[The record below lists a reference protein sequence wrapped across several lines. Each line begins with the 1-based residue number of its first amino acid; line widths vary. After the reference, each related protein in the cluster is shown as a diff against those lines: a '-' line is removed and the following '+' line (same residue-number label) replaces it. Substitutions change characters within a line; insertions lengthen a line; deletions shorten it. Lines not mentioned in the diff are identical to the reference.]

1 MSKSL
6 PTSDGSFLRFRVAK
20 SRRQPPTTPPG
31 SLAPRKRLRLDTE
44 VGDPVA
50 GTGPET
56 NLDVAGID
64 TARETSTSTNAQAHS
79 ACKRCRHMK
88 RKCCRTL
95 PECTPCVAAGYICSW
110 PPERDQSAEIR
121 ELRKEVE
128 VLSRYVQGYI
138 SDQQRRQ
145 IAERDQ
151 STNDGIILSPFVPV
165 NGVIDVSQHTKFSLP
180 AIKNLFPGVDEECL
194 PRIMLPESPS
204 DPSVTVRET
213 TSSTNNQQPVRP
225 ALRKVPLEVDL
236 RVFIKGYFDHVHKS
250 SPFLNKIKTMEE
262 VDIVLRQMRN
272 TNGRHVSTKLYML
285 AAIGGAALKHANK
298 IRTEIAAKLVVPY
311 QSIICEC
318 IEMENVCSIEI
329 LLLLALYSLYDPDGL
344 NPWVL
349 TELRARLFWSSFEL
363 DRVVASSYGLPVA
376 INDANIDLPLPGVTL
391 EEFAASDLRYYRE
404 TLQVSRSVV
413 ALRDLEG
420 RILQRIHL
428 SNSAS
433 DTALSRSDCDIIIK
447 DLRLQIDNWYAQ
459 GCLISHSD
467 NDKAPLHNT
476 IPWLNVNYYSS
487 LILLYTPS
495 QFNSK
500 LSRKQLVNLRRTI
513 QQYIRCALVLL
524 EQGHLSFNRVT
535 VGRLLVIA
543 AIMLFC
549 FRRQR
554 GVIPEDDFKTT
565 EEVSMCIRILDAFP
579 SNWIF
584 AQRVAIIFWR
594 LHKISSDREMHHRRS
609 LQGSIQSSTS
619 SSGPDNILSP
629 ASTLPSDHQS
639 PTLSPL
645 STRMRNN
652 PQSVPP
658 GYCIKALTNDVS
670 ILISDTFGPSSAF
683 NRIIDQIDDNE
694 PFAEE
699 YRWDSSAHSVR
710 SRMYESYE
718 HLN

>member
-1 MSKSL
+1 MR
-6 PTSDGSFLRFRVAK
+6 GC
-20 SRRQPPTTPPG
+20 
-31 SLAPRKRLRLDTE
+31 RLHMFMA
-44 VGDPVA
+44 A
-50 GTGPET
+50 GTRSIGG
-56 NLDVAGID
+56 D
-64 TARETSTSTNAQAHS
+64 S
-79 ACKRCRHMK
+79 
-88 RKCCRTL
+88 RT
-95 PECTPCVAAGYICSW
+95 TKG
-110 PPERDQSAEIR
+110 
-121 ELRKEVE
+121 
-128 VLSRYVQGYI
+128 SRSVV
-138 SDQQRRQ
+138 SRRQ

-318 IEMENVCSIEI
+318 IEMENVCIEEFFVQRRV
-329 LLLLALYSLYDPDGL
+329 GL
-344 NPWVL
+344 TAED

-699 YRWDSSAHSVR
+699 YRWDSSAHSSLHDP
-710 SRMYESYE
+710 SRGGEQSNLMNFLTSDPSRNPI
-718 HLN
+718 LTKIGNS